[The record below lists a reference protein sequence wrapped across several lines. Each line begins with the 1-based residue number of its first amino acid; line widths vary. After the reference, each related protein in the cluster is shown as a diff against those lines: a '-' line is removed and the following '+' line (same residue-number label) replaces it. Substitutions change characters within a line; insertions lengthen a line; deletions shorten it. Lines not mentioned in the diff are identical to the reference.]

1 MVARWSKEAT
11 PDIYLGEAGGTL
23 PSGQDRLR
31 GAERDVNV
39 PGQGQMRWPKGSFVR
54 KFTKD
59 ELLRVPK
66 DDKDKPI
73 AQKKKELK
81 LDQLDEDTD
90 TDTEDEEEEE
100 AQPQAQPQAKPQA
113 KPKRKRKQ
121 VQKLDPSN
129 VIHKKRVKEYEVEK
143 VIDDRIRKGKQEFL
157 VKWKGYPSE
166 ENTWEPY
173 NNLKDNQQFKNYQ
186 KKMKKKK

>member
-1 MVARWSKEAT
+1 
-11 PDIYLGEAGGTL
+11 
-23 PSGQDRLR
+23 
-31 GAERDVNV
+31 
-39 PGQGQMRWPKGSFVR
+39 MRWPKGSFVR

-100 AQPQAQPQAKPQA
+100 AQPAAQPQAKPAVASPA

-157 VKWKGYPSE
+157 VKWKGYSAD

-186 KKMKKKK
+186 KKMKNKK